1 MEKLIQLGEKF
12 GLEGEKLLAFVQEQ
26 QKLEEER
33 RREEDERR
41 KEAEEREERKKKEQE
56 EREEKRR
63 QLEEER
69 RKEEEEKEE
78 RRRREDEEREARR
91 QEREL
96 RKLEMEAQLL
106 KQKEAMEAAKREH
119 ELELARLGQE
129 HGLANQVPNRE
140 DRAKTPKLPS
150 FVDGRD
156 DLDAYLQRFE
166 RFATNAKW
174 EKTGWATKLSAL
186 LSGRALDVYSRL
198 SEEAAVDYDQVKL
211 ALMKRY
217 DLTEDGYRRKFRVSK
232 PESDESPDQFIVR
245 LSKYLMRWIELSKTT
260 ESFEGLRDLIVKE
273 QFINSCPKELAV
285 HLRERAPENLDQ
297 IAKIADQY
305 LEAHGRRLFNPVKNE
320 APEQTDDDESERTLS
335 DSSTVRCFK
344 CNGRGHKSFNCP
356 NVVRRCYLCNKQG
369 HEAHNCKSSGLR
381 PGGQTK
387 ISNPVPRDHISAGCL
402 VQSPLVRAT
411 KEELESCIRDNQLML
426 ACGKSVPV
434 VSSVCVQPLAE
445 ARMPVV
451 KGKVGNTSANVLRDT
466 GCSGVVVKKE
476 LVAEDQY
483 TGEYNHMVLID
494 GTVRKVPVA
503 RIYVDTPYLTGIVEA
518 QCLPHAIYDLVIGNV
533 PGARAADNP
542 SHSKETDTNK
552 RSAEAQLKLL
562 KDAAPG

>member
-1 MEKLIQLGEKF
+1 MAAK
-12 GLEGEKLLAFVQEQ
+12 
-26 QKLEEER
+26 
-33 RREEDERR
+33 
-41 KEAEEREERKKKEQE
+41 
-56 EREEKRR
+56 
-63 QLEEER
+63 
-69 RKEEEEKEE
+69 
-78 RRRREDEEREARR
+78 
-91 QEREL
+91 
-96 RKLEMEAQLL
+96 LL
-106 KQKEAMEAAKREH
+106 KQKKTMEAAKREH

-129 HGLANQVPNRE
+129 HNLAVRVPNRE

-150 FVDGRD
+150 SVDGRD
-156 DLDAYLQRFE
+156 DLDEHLQRFE

-198 SEEAAVDYDQVKL
+198 SEEASVDYDQVKL
-211 ALMKRY
+211 ALMKTY
-217 DLTEDGYRRKFRVSK
+217 DLTEDGYRRKFRLSK
-232 PESDESPDQFIVR
+232 PESDDSPDQFIIR
-245 LSKYLMRWIELSKTT
+245 LTKYLMRWIELSKTT

-305 LEAHGRRLFNPVKNE
+305 LEAHGKYLFNPVKNG
-320 APEQTDDDESERTLS
+320 APKETDDDESERTLS

-344 CNGRGHKSFNCP
+344 YNGRGHKSFNCQ
-356 NVVRRCYLCNKQG
+356 NRVRRCYVCNKQG
-369 HEAHNCKSSGLR
+369 HEARNCKSSGLR
-381 PGGQTK
+381 PGGQTT
-387 ISNPVPRDHISAGCL
+387 ISDPVPRNHISAGCL

-451 KGKVGNTSANVLRDT
+451 KGKVYTSVNVLRDT
-466 GCSGVVVKKE
+466 GCSGVVVKKD
-476 LVAEDQY
+476 LVTEDQY
-483 TGEYNHMVLID
+483 IGEYNHMVLID

-518 QCLPHAIYDLVIGNV
+518 QCLSHIRSTILSLVMCQVLEQQTTLVILRRPTQIKGVQRSNLNHPRMLLQIKV
-533 PGARAADNP
+533 MHQKLVEAIKGSESVECVTCYVKCVTA
-542 SHSKETDTNK
+542 SSDTAMHAGMSCELNHVLEGCYEK
-552 RSAEAQLKLL
+552 FGTCALE
-562 KDAAPG
+562 

>member
-1 MEKLIQLGEKF
+1 MEKLVQLGEKF

-26 QKLEEER
+26 QKLK
-33 RREEDERR
+33 DERR
-41 KEAEEREERKKKEQE
+41 KEAEEREERKKREQE
-56 EREEKRR
+56 DREEKRR
-63 QLEEER
+63 NLEEER

-96 RKLEMEAQLL
+96 RKLEMEAELL
-106 KQKEAMEAAKREH
+106 KQKEAMEAARREH

-129 HGLANQVPNRE
+129 HNLADRVPKRE

-217 DLTEDGYRRKFRVSK
+217 DLTEDGYRRKFRLSK

-245 LSKYLMRWIELSKTT
+245 LTKYLMRWIELSKTT
-260 ESFEGLRDLIVKE
+260 ENFEGLRDLIVKE

-305 LEAHGRRLFNPVKNE
+305 LEAHGKHLFNPVKNE
-320 APEQTDDDESERTLS
+320 APEETDDDESERILS
-335 DSSTVRCFK
+335 
-344 CNGRGHKSFNCP
+344 
-356 NVVRRCYLCNKQG
+356 
-369 HEAHNCKSSGLR
+369 
-381 PGGQTK
+381 
-387 ISNPVPRDHISAGCL
+387 
-402 VQSPLVRAT
+402 
-411 KEELESCIRDNQLML
+411 
-426 ACGKSVPV
+426 
-434 VSSVCVQPLAE
+434 
-445 ARMPVV
+445 
-451 KGKVGNTSANVLRDT
+451 
-466 GCSGVVVKKE
+466 
-476 LVAEDQY
+476 
-483 TGEYNHMVLID
+483 
-494 GTVRKVPVA
+494 
-503 RIYVDTPYLTGIVEA
+503 EA
-518 QCLPHAIYDLVIGNV
+518 Q
-533 PGARAADNP
+533 R
-542 SHSKETDTNK
+542 
-552 RSAEAQLKLL
+552 
-562 KDAAPG
+562 